1 MSATLSQYKEKQVF
15 RFVLALSI
23 VVFLVVVLLDS
34 KILPRPDPMPAFA
47 RYLPALNACIN
58 ATCSI
63 LLIMSLRAIRRKDV
77 ARHKQLNLTTF
88 VLSSLF
94 LVSYVLY
101 HWMSEETKFP
111 ADNPIRPLY
120 LTILISH
127 IILAALVLPMIL
139 MSFWFGLTNQVN
151 RHRKWVRFAFPIWL
165 YVTVTGV
172 IVYLMISPF
181 YSH

>member
-1 MSATLSQYKEKQVF
+1 MSTFSQYSEKSVF
-15 RFVLALSI
+15 RAVLALSV
-23 VVFLVVVLLDS
+23 VVFLVVVILDS

-47 RYLPALNACIN
+47 KYLPALNACIN

-63 LLIMSLRAIRRKDV
+63 LLILSLRAIRRKEV

-101 HWMSEETKFP
+101 HWMSNETRFP
-111 ADNPIRPLY
+111 ADNPLRPLY

-127 IILAALVLPMIL
+127 IVLAALVLPMIL
-139 MSFWFGLTNQVN
+139 MSFWFGLTNQVK
-151 RHRKWVRFAFPIWL
+151 RHRQWVRFAYPIWL
-165 YVTVTGV
+165 YVTISGV
-172 IVYLMISPF
+172 VVYLMISP
-181 YSH
+181 YY